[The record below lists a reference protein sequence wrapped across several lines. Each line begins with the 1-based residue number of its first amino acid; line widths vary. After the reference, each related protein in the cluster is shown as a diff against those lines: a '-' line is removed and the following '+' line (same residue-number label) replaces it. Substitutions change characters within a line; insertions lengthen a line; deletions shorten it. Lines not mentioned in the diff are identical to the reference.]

1 MEYLAPMGHTITVPP
16 GVLGTVERGIRGA
29 DEIFLVSHVRRASAS
44 DTKTDGNVD
53 DLLVMDKMCNG
64 ESGMKVYAHVRLI
77 EQRESAQIVTDQL
90 RQFRPDERDDLPSGV

>member
-53 DLLVMDKMCNG
+53 DLLI
-64 ESGMKVYAHVRLI
+64 R
-77 EQRESAQIVTDQL
+77 
-90 RQFRPDERDDLPSGV
+90 